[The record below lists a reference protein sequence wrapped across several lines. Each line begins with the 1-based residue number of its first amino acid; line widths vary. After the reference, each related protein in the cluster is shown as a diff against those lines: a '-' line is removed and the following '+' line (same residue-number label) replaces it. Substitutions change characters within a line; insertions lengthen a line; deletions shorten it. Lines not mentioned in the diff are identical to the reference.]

1 MKAVVIGCAGFLGR
15 NLVKELE
22 KRKIETLGYDLLPVK
37 DVQYIFGKNFTVHYI
52 EGDILDLDSLKS
64 VMKGCD
70 LVFHTAAIADINDT
84 RFKPVETMEINV
96 VGTAKCLEAA
106 RRAGVKRFLYASS
119 VYVSGNRGSFYRVSK
134 QAGESLCKM
143 YAEEFG
149 LQYSI
154 LRYGSLYGREANHW
168 NFIYGVCKDLLVKGE
183 FTYNSSP
190 DSVREFIHIYDAAC
204 ETVRIALDNDFI
216 NKSVLISGHQR
227 LKMSEFFDMV
237 QEILGNKT
245 RIHYASTQN
254 HAHYI
259 KSPYSFEID
268 VPVRV
273 NLSNYID
280 ISEGI
285 LDCLNEVKKEL
296 EDTEKQ
302 MPEHAND

>member
-1 MKAVVIGCAGFLGR
+1 MKVVIIGAAGFLGR

-22 KRKIETLGYDLLPVK
+22 IRKIEAIGYDLIPANE
-37 DVQYIFGKNFTVHYI
+37 VQYIFEKNTYVHYI
-52 EGDILDLDSLKS
+52 QGDILDLYKLKS
-64 VMKGCD
+64 IMQGCD

-106 RRAGVKRFLYASS
+106 RSAGVKRFLYASS
-119 VYVSGNRGSFYRVSK
+119 VYVSGNKGSFYRISK

-168 NFIYGVCKDLLVKGE
+168 NFIYGLCKDLLAKGE
-183 FTYNSSP
+183 FTYTSSP
-190 DSVREFIHIYDAAC
+190 DAVREFIHIHDAAC
-204 ETVRIALDNDFI
+204 ETIRIALNEDFI
-216 NKSVLISGHQR
+216 NKTVLISGHQR
-227 LKMSEFFDMV
+227 LKMSEFFDTI
-237 QEILGNKT
+237 QEILGKKI
-245 RIHYASTQN
+245 RIHYASTEN
-254 HAHYI
+254 HGHYI
-259 KSPYSFEID
+259 KTPYSIEID

-296 EDTEKQ
+296 EGTEKQ
-302 MPEHAND
+302 IPEHAND